1 MRATL
6 SYAGRVERVKPQ
18 PIPARSG
25 GFGGI
30 DGLAQYLQDNDIS
43 HVIDATHPFAAQIS
57 GNAIAATARIGIPYC
72 AFTRPAWK
80 PEKQDHWHM
89 VPSIQAAVEWL
100 DRPALRI
107 MLAIGRLNLPAFECH
122 PQHYYVLR
130 LVDPPKTAPQFPQ
143 YHIVYARGPFTVEAD
158 RILLEEQKIDVVITK
173 NAGGDGARAKLDAA
187 RELGIQVVMIDRPVY
202 PERIEFTSIDAV
214 MNWVQ
219 NEG

>member
-1 MRATL
+1 
-6 SYAGRVERVKPQ
+6 
-18 PIPARSG
+18 
-25 GFGGI
+25 
-30 DGLAQYLQDNDIS
+30 
-43 HVIDATHPFAAQIS
+43 
-57 GNAIAATARIGIPYC
+57 
-72 AFTRPAWK
+72 
-80 PEKQDHWHM
+80 M

-158 RILLEEQKIDVVITK
+158 RVLLEEQKIDVLITK